1 MSRKSG
7 KSVQNLPKTE
17 AETVKQKI
25 TKIPLR
31 NRDDTDN
38 PLLRA
43 VKILERKFGTITAL
57 CEVLDIKSAYLYKCI
72 SDQNPSLKMSMQIV
86 KLLDGEMTLEDL
98 RPDLA
103 QEIDD
108 VLLRA

>member
-1 MSRKSG
+1 MKG
-7 KSVQNLPKTE
+7 KSTKSVSRAGAAP
-17 AETVKQKI
+17 VRQKVM
-25 TKIPLR
+25 KIPLR

-43 VKILERKFGTITAL
+43 VKILEQKFGTVTAL
-57 CEVLDIKSAYLYKCI
+57 CDVLDIKTSYLYKCI
-72 SDQNPSLKMSMQIV
+72 SDQKASLKVSMQIV

>member
-1 MSRKSG
+1 MVRKTGKPARTDDSG
-7 KSVQNLPKTE
+7 TAKSVKPR
-17 AETVKQKI
+17 V

-31 NRDDTDN
+31 NRDDSDN

-43 VKILERKFGTITAL
+43 VKILERKYGTIL
-57 CEVLDIKSAYLYKCI
+57 IVCEVLNIKSAYLYKCI
-72 SDQNPSLKMSMQIV
+72 NENRASLKLSLQIV
-86 KLLDGEMTLEDL
+86 KLLDGEMALEDL